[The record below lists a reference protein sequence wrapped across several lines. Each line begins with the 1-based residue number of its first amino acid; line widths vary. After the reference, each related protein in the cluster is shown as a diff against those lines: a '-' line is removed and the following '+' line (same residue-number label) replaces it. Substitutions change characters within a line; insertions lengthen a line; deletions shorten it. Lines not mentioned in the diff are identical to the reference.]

1 MRVPNQKAASGSDER
16 ASDSSPRSF
25 RPSVRGARQP
35 SPVKSRTQ
43 SPSHSPSP
51 SPSHSPQFASSVR
64 PTDRPTDRIQP
75 QSSSISSSSAIPRN
89 PKILRRDA
97 AVDDIQTSVSPPS
110 IRASALLIIV
120 ACTPLSLSRQPQRP
134 SFSPTHIPCLA
145 SLKSPGTRQ
154 SRDPT
159 APSHFDGSLIISTLR
174 HPGTSRGHAFI
185 DDDKRLLAQS
195 SSRLFARP
203 TDGKVALTI
212 LTQTDAELSLQ
223 QHLDLAPDILSYP
236 RLTTEGGTE
245 PLMMAQPVPH
255 HATDKKR
262 VKVYEL
268 RNNDWFDRGTG
279 FCTAAF
285 MQTADDQPRDPRVIV
300 ESEDHPDRL
309 LLETKICKED
319 GFQKQ
324 QGRSHGTSVNGIDMA
339 LSFQEADGCAL
350 IWKFVNS
357 VQQTFQGGMAAA
369 GKSRANGDRFGRPQ
383 SNVFHSDDSLS
394 DDLAMEMPT
403 TISLPPAEIGNLQE
417 IETSMRIMSQT
428 VNGRDALAKCIMGED
443 YIGKLIPLVEMAEDL
458 ESLSDLHRL
467 CNIMKT
473 VILLN
478 DTAIIEHAV
487 SDDCVLGVVGALE
500 YDPDFPSHKANHRH
514 WLDNQGRYKE
524 VVPIQDDQI
533 RRKIHQTYRL
543 QYLKDV
549 VLARILDDPTFS
561 VLNSLIFFNQVD
573 IVQHLQGNGE
583 FLGDLFGI
591 FKITQTDQRRKKEA
605 VLFIQQCCAIAKNLQ
620 PPARQT
626 LYNNFIGH
634 GLLQVI
640 NFGLRH
646 PDVSVRV
653 GATDVLVSLIDH
665 DPHMIRGTIYR
676 QLHER
681 QPPLTDSL
689 IDLLLVEVDLGV
701 KAQISDALKV
711 LLDQGP
717 PLQSQEAFAKA
728 NGEFPGRRPQAMQ
741 DPQHANLLDNFYA
754 SSAIRLFR
762 PLTDLRGRTNMAFPL
777 QQASMFTYL
786 IEILCFFIRQHQGK
800 CRPFV
805 HQQDL
810 LRRIAQL
817 FACPEK
823 YLRLVAIRFFRNL
836 AGMQD
841 EFYDRLIME
850 HGILEPLLDMVSQ
863 SMHRD
868 NLLSSACV
876 EFFVFVTG
884 QEHRKAMNKFLV
896 QNYRERLVDLSY
908 METFR
913 NVLVLYDQTQG
924 HTAEFYTESEE
935 DLARR
940 TAANTNQRMME
951 HIAVDQAEE
960 DYFNTSDDEDGP
972 ESRAFDKVQPTNGS
986 AASTPA
992 SRPLVDYP
1000 SDEEVDENAD
1010 PEVLPTSGE
1019 KQDGTDGASDTSS
1032 ESSSVA
1038 PPERLSEKR
1047 RREEDDDDELGKL
1060 MQNKRRNSSSAGSN
1074 ASMTSSMVRRKKTF
1088 ADRSNTAAP
1097 KKIAISI
1104 SPSVKTGGA
1113 ARSDDES

>member
-1 MRVPNQKAASGSDER
+1 
-16 ASDSSPRSF
+16 
-25 RPSVRGARQP
+25 
-35 SPVKSRTQ
+35 
-43 SPSHSPSP
+43 
-51 SPSHSPQFASSVR
+51 
-64 PTDRPTDRIQP
+64 
-75 QSSSISSSSAIPRN
+75 
-89 PKILRRDA
+89 
-97 AVDDIQTSVSPPS
+97 
-110 IRASALLIIV
+110 
-120 ACTPLSLSRQPQRP
+120 
-134 SFSPTHIPCLA
+134 
-145 SLKSPGTRQ
+145 
-154 SRDPT
+154 
-159 APSHFDGSLIISTLR
+159 
-174 HPGTSRGHAFI
+174 
-185 DDDKRLLAQS
+185 
-195 SSRLFARP
+195 
-203 TDGKVALTI
+203 
-212 LTQTDAELSLQ
+212 
-223 QHLDLAPDILSYP
+223 
-236 RLTTEGGTE
+236 
-245 PLMMAQPVPH
+245 MAQPVPH

-285 MQTADDQPRDPRVIV
+285 MQTEEGQPRDPRVIV

-324 QGRSHGTSVNGIDMA
+324 QGKSRVATVSGADRLTHGTETLIVWTEPSNGIDMA

-357 VQQTFQGGMAAA
+357 VQQTFQGGMAGADA
-369 GKSRANGDRFGRPQ
+369 
-383 SNVFHSDDSLS
+383 DDSLS
-394 DDLAMEMPT
+394 DDLAMEMPSA
-403 TISLPPAEIGNLQE
+403 ISLPPAEIGNLPE
-417 IETSMRIMSQT
+417 IETSMRMMSQT
-428 VNGRDALAKCIMGED
+428 VNGREALCKCITQEG
-443 YIGKLIPLVEMAEDL
+443 YIRKLIPLVEMAEDL
-458 ESLSDLHRL
+458 ESLPDLHRL

-478 DTAIIEHAV
+478 DTQLIEHVV
-487 SDDCVLGVVGALE
+487 SDECVLGVVGALE

-524 VVPIQDDQI
+524 VVPIEDDNI

-573 IVQHLQGNGE
+573 IVQHLQGNGG
-583 FLGDLFGI
+583 FLSELFSI
-591 FKITQTDQRRKKEA
+591 FKATQPDQMRKKEA

-620 PPARQT
+620 PQARQT
-626 LYNNFIGH
+626 LYNNFLSH

-676 QLHER
+676 QLHDG

-701 KAQISDALKV
+701 KSQISDALKV

-717 PLQSQEAFAKA
+717 PIQSQEAFAKA
-728 NGEFPGRRPQAMQ
+728 NGEFSGRRPQAAEN
-741 DPQHANLLDNFYA
+741 PQHELFLSQFY
-754 SSAIRLFR
+754 STSAQRLFR
-762 PLTDLRGRTNMAFPL
+762 PLIDLQGRTDMTFPV

-786 IEILCFFIRQHQGK
+786 IEILCFFIRQHVNRSK
-800 CRPFV
+800 FFV
-805 HQQDL
+805 LHQDL

-841 EFYDRLIME
+841 NFYDKHMME
-850 HGILEPLLDMVSQ
+850 HGILEPLLDMVFR
-863 SMHRD
+863 SMPRD

-876 EFFVFVTG
+876 EFFGFITQ
-884 QEHRKAMNKFLV
+884 QEHRKEINKFLV

-908 METFR
+908 MDTFR
-913 NVLVLYDQTQG
+913 NIIVVFDQTQG
-924 HTAEFYTESEE
+924 HTFDFYTETEE
-935 DLARR
+935 DHARR
-940 TAANTNQRMME
+940 AANPNQRMTE
-951 HIAVDQAEE
+951 HIAIDQAEE

-972 ESRAFDKVQPTNGS
+972 ESRAFDKVQPANGS

-992 SRPLVDYP
+992 SKPLVDYP

-1010 PEVLPTSGE
+1010 PEMLPTSDD
-1019 KQDGTDGASDTSS
+1019 KRDGTDGASDTSS

-1088 ADRSNTAAP
+1088 ADRSNTTTP

-1104 SPSVKTGGA
+1104 SPSVKTAGT